1 MPPTISPSFH
11 LPLPFFP
18 QFFSCPL
25 LFCLTLFYLIVSS
38 PLALIW
44 PSLTTF
50 LSLTFFLHLSLFSSL
65 QTLRQYLLEQTEI
78 TEDIISLGNL
88 PVPGEDGMEASS
100 ATTFDG
106 AYVVKHVVHPT
117 NGMICSRLKNKVNS
131 VSMSER
137 KHNSLVRKREALE
150 MTKGLV
156 FGNTVEKC
164 TCINS
169 RGQLVKKGNDVPCDH
184 PSCMAP
190 YLISYSVIGRKYE
203 SHALASHDYSQGRV
217 ARSAASNE
225 SSLPAL
231 GEHSWEGYSDV
242 SPVLMQMLKD
252 SWRD

>member
-1 MPPTISPSFH
+1 MSCHVMSCHAPSPLSG
-11 LPLPFFP
+11 
-18 QFFSCPL
+18 L
-25 LFCLTLFYLIVSS
+25 LFL
-38 PLALIW
+38 P
-44 PSLTTF
+44 F
-50 LSLTFFLHLSLFSSL
+50 LSLTFVLYLSSFSLL
-65 QTLRQYLLEQTEI
+65 QTLRQFLREQTEI

-88 PVPGEDGMEASS
+88 PVPGEDGMEPSS

-117 NGMICSRLKNKVNS
+117 NGLTCSGLRNKVNS
-131 VSMSER
+131 VSLSER

-150 MTKGLV
+150 MSKGLV
-156 FGNTVEKC
+156 FGHTVEKC

-169 RGQLVKKGNDVPCDH
+169 RGQLVKNGSDIPCDH

-203 SHALASHDYSQGRV
+203 SHALASHDYLQGRV
-217 ARSAASNE
+217 ARSGASNE
-225 SSLPAL
+225 PSLPAL